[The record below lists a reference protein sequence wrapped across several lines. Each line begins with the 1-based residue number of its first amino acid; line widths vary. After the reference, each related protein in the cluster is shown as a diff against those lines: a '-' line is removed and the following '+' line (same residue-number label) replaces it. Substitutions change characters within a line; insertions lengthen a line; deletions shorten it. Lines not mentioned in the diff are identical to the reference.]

1 MRSRSSRYGQ
11 SFIRHK
17 TKEREQIDRRIA
29 EIKHALAQ
37 LGPLRPGS
45 ISRQYNICGTPGCR
59 CKADPPEKHGPY
71 HQLNYTWRAR
81 SRTEFVRDHDLA
93 EVSAEL
99 DNYQQLRLLTEEWI
113 DLGIVGFLQEVA
125 AATIENETRER
136 PTTGSRWKMVS
147 DGAPICVLVGDSF
160 EAPNDRTP
168 GRTGQHSW
176 TFRVERSGRAT
187 IELAVVRSWDAQA
200 PAASVFRLTV
210 TASD

>member
-1 MRSRSSRYGQ
+1 MATPFLSAIACAYIAPMR
-11 SFIRHK
+11 
-17 TKEREQIDRRIA
+17 TLEQIDRRIA
-29 EIKHALAQ
+29 EIKRALAQ

-113 DLGIVGFLQEVA
+113 DLGI
-125 AATIENETRER
+125 ER
-136 PTTGSRWKMVS
+136 ARLRRQLRKQSTGKIRRPSGLSSGSRRRENRK
-147 DGAPICVLVGDSF
+147 
-160 EAPNDRTP
+160 
-168 GRTGQHSW
+168 
-176 TFRVERSGRAT
+176 
-187 IELAVVRSWDAQA
+187 
-200 PAASVFRLTV
+200 
-210 TASD
+210 